1 MKNYKAMK
9 SAKSWS
15 VKKAKVVDQAAVSEV
30 RADDG
35 KNVVREAQAEQSHN
49 ELQLVKKQFDSNS
62 GKALDDSVR
71 SYDLSS
77 LANDIS
83 RLKADISRLQDEQA
97 DMEQLEK
104 DLKAL

>member
-15 VKKAKVVDQAAVSEV
+15 VKKAKVVDQKAISQVKD
-30 RADDG
+30 DDG
-35 KNVVREAQAEQSHN
+35 NIVRQASAEESHD

-62 GKALDDSVR
+62 GKALDDSVQ
-71 SYDLSS
+71 SYSLSS
-77 LANDIS
+77 LASDIS
-83 RLKADISRLQDEQA
+83 RVKADISRLQDEQA
-97 DMEQLEK
+97 DMEELEK

>member
-15 VKKAKVVDQAAVSEV
+15 VKKAKVVDSPAVSEV
-30 RADDG
+30 KDDDG
-35 KNVVREAQAEQSHN
+35 KVVRAAQAEQSHD

-62 GKALDDSVR
+62 GKALDDSVQ
-71 SYDLSS
+71 SIELSH
-77 LANDIS
+77 LASDIS
-83 RLKADISRLQDEQA
+83 RVKAQISDLQDEQA
-97 DMEQLEK
+97 DREQLEK

>member
-15 VKKAKVVDQAAVSEV
+15 VKKAKVVDSPAISEV
-30 RADDG
+30 KDDDG
-35 KNVVREAQAEQSHN
+35 NVVRAAEAEKSHD
-49 ELQLVKKQFDSNS
+49 ELQLVKKQFDPNS
-62 GKALDDSVR
+62 GKAMDDSVQ
-71 SYDLSS
+71 SVNLGS
-77 LANDIS
+77 LASDIS
-83 RLKADISRLQDEQA
+83 RVKADISRLQDEQA

>member
-15 VKKAKVVDQAAVSEV
+15 VKKAKVVDKAAVSEV
-30 RADDG
+30 KDDDG
-35 KNVVREAQAEQSHN
+35 KVERAAEAEKSHD
-49 ELQLVKKQFDSNS
+49 ELQLVQKRYDSNS
-62 GKALDDSVR
+62 GKALDDSVQ
-71 SYDLSS
+71 SISLSS
-77 LANDIS
+77 LASDIS
-83 RLKADISRLQDEQA
+83 RVKDEISKLQDEQA

>member
-30 RADDG
+30 TDDDG
-35 KNVVREAQAEQSHN
+35 NVVRAAEAEKSHN
-49 ELQLVKKQFDSNS
+49 ELQLVKKQFDSSN
-62 GKALDDSVR
+62 GKALDDSVQ
-71 SYDLSS
+71 SYDLNS
-77 LANDIS
+77 LASDIS
-83 RLKADISRLQDEQA
+83 HVKSQISDLQDEQA

>member
-15 VKKAKVVDQAAVSEV
+15 VKKAKVVDSPAVSEV
-30 RADDG
+30 KDDDG
-35 KNVVREAQAEQSHN
+35 NVVRAAEAERSHD
-49 ELQLVKKQFDSNS
+49 ELQLVQKRFDSNS
-62 GKALDDSVR
+62 GKALDDSVQ
-71 SYDLSS
+71 SISLSS
-77 LANDIS
+77 LASDIS
-83 RLKADISRLQDEQA
+83 RVKAQISDLQDEQA

>member
-15 VKKAKVVDQAAVSEV
+15 VKKAKVVDSKAVSEV
-30 RADDG
+30 KDDDG
-35 KNVVREAQAEQSHN
+35 NVVRQAQAEQSHD
-49 ELQLVKKQFDSNS
+49 ELQIVKKQFDPNS
-62 GKALDDSVR
+62 GKALDDSVQ
-71 SYDLSS
+71 SISLSS
-77 LANDIS
+77 LASDIS
-83 RLKADISRLQDEQA
+83 RIKADIKSLQDEQA

>member
-15 VKKAKVVDQAAVSEV
+15 VKKAKVVDRTAVSEV
-30 RADDG
+30 KDDDG
-35 KNVVREAQAEQSHN
+35 NIVRAAEAEESHD

-62 GKALDDSVR
+62 GKAMDDSVQ
-71 SYDLSS
+71 SYSLSEVAS
-77 LANDIS
+77 EIQRCKDRAS
-83 RLKADISRLQDEQA
+83 EAQAEQA
-97 DMEQLEK
+97 DWEELEK

>member
-15 VKKAKVVDQAAVSEV
+15 VKKAKVVDSPAISEV
-30 RADDG
+30 KDDDG
-35 KNVVREAQAEQSHN
+35 NVVRQAEAERSHD
-49 ELQLVKKQFDSNS
+49 ELQLVKKRYDSNS
-62 GKALDDSVR
+62 GKALDDSVQ
-71 SYDLSS
+71 SISLSS
-77 LANDIS
+77 LASDIS
-83 RLKADISRLQDEQA
+83 RVKAQISDLQDEQA

>member
-15 VKKAKVVDQAAVSEV
+15 VKKAKVVDRAAVSEV
-30 RADDG
+30 KDDDG
-35 KNVVREAQAEQSHN
+35 KVVRAAQAEESHD
-49 ELQLVKKQFDSNS
+49 ELQLVKKQYDSNN
-62 GKALDDSVR
+62 GKALDDSVQ
-71 SYDLSS
+71 SIDLGS

-83 RLKADISRLQDEQA
+83 RVKADISKLQDEQA

>member
-15 VKKAKVVDQAAVSEV
+15 VKKAKVVDRAAVSEV
-30 RADDG
+30 KDDDG
-35 KNVVREAQAEQSHN
+35 KVVRAAEAEQSHD
-49 ELQLVKKQFDSNS
+49 ELQLVKKQYDSNN
-62 GKALDDSVR
+62 GKALDDSVQ
-71 SYDLSS
+71 SIDLGS

-83 RLKADISRLQDEQA
+83 RVKADISRLQDEQA

>member
-15 VKKAKVVDQAAVSEV
+15 VKKAKVVDSPAVSEV
-30 RADDG
+30 KDDDG
-35 KNVVREAQAEQSHN
+35 NVVRAAKAEESHD
-49 ELQLVKKQFDSNS
+49 ELQLVKKQYDPNS
-62 GKALDDSVR
+62 GKALDDLVQSV
-71 SYDLSS
+71 DLGS
-77 LANDIS
+77 LASDIS
-83 RLKADISRLQDEQA
+83 RIKDEISRLQDEQA

>member
-1 MKNYKAMK
+1 MK

-15 VKKAKVVDQAAVSEV
+15 VKKAKVVDQKAISQVKD
-30 RADDG
+30 DDG
-35 KNVVREAQAEQSHN
+35 NIVRQASAEESHD

-62 GKALDDSVR
+62 GKALDDSVQ
-71 SYDLSS
+71 SISLGS
-77 LANDIS
+77 LAGDIS
-83 RLKADISRLQDEQA
+83 RVKDEISRLQDEQA

>member
-15 VKKAKVVDQAAVSEV
+15 VKKAKVVDRAAVSEV
-30 RADDG
+30 KDDDG
-35 KNVVREAQAEQSHN
+35 NVVRAAEAEKSHE
-49 ELQLVKKQFDSNS
+49 ELQLVQKRYDSNS
-62 GKALDDSVR
+62 GKALDDSVQ
-71 SYDLSS
+71 SISLGS
-77 LANDIS
+77 LASDIS
-83 RLKADISRLQDEQA
+83 RVKSQISDLQDEQA